1 VNILR
6 YEKWGVAM
14 NKNRM
19 QEVGKSRVAQV
30 IMADVCNG
38 TVIGIIALWVIW
50 VSTSV
55 LIHFAR

>member
-1 VNILR
+1 MKLERAGLR
-6 YEKWGVAM
+6 KSKWQM
-14 NKNRM
+14 
-19 QEVGKSRVAQV
+19 
-30 IMADVCNG
+30 IFNG